1 MLSPQV
7 TIDRAH
13 TQASQRQTGTLH
25 TLKAQAHLQVLLQ
38 GEHEQQ
44 RVLCRRTQL
53 SQVRLVT
60 GSALSQVTHHAAHG
74 RGRRCGAE
82 ARTVRHQLLQNAAEL
97 LHIEALHTDDGAR
110 LHQQVELCITAQLL
124 IGGAGNLCVCVL
136 ALVSGV
142 FHDRSFRRC

>member
-13 TQASQRQTGTLH
+13 AQASQRQTGTLH

-38 GEHEQQ
+38 GKHEQQ
-44 RVLCRRTQL
+44 SVLRRRTQL

-60 GSALSQVTHHAAHG
+60 GSTLSQVTHHAAHS
-74 RGRRCGAE
+74 RGRRRGAE
-82 ARTVRHQLLQNAAEL
+82 ARTVSHQLLQNAAEL
-97 LHIEALHTDDGAR
+97 LHVETLHTDDGAR
-110 LHQQVELCITAQLL
+110 LHQQVELRITAQLL

-142 FHDRSFRRC
+142 VHDRSFRRC

>member
-13 TQASQRQTGTLH
+13 AQTGQRQTGTLH

-44 RVLCRRTQL
+44 SVLRRRTQL

-60 GSALSQVTHHAAHG
+60 GSTLSQLTHHAAHS
-74 RGRRCGAE
+74 RGHRGGAE
-82 ARTVRHQLLQNAAEL
+82 ARTLSHQLLQNAAEL
-97 LHIEALHTDDGAR
+97 LHVEALHTNDGAR
-110 LHQQVELCITAQLL
+110 LHQQVELRVTAQLL
-124 IGGAGNLCVCVL
+124 ICGAGNLCVCVL